1 MRRAIKVHTGGRCA
15 AHKDQECKKCR
26 AVFRDGFCLDPLCHM
41 SKEQGRVRNRDLTV
55 PRKIGASAVDRQTLC
70 IRGGGDG
77 CRKRSRAAR
86 TRRRPLKKQRGP
98 ARDEMPW
105 VTEPSAE
112 GEDDDQ
118 SEAAPVISEGSVRLS
133 QAPRSSTDKAATAP
147 GPPSEE
153 TCEDDMSESVP
164 GPARLSS
171 EFDLHEEVEYYSS
184 TFGGWMP
191 AAVVDVDDDGGIVLN
206 VKRRTRMSASMQSQL
221 VRARGADGGIVLN
234 VQRAAVA
241 EATDPGS
248 AFADL
253 GRRVPRPAQEA
264 AGAASRKPGGA
275 EGGRCRRPTRGG
287 GVELP
292 GPPQPPQE
300 DAPVWVVCDLLT
312 SEGGNIVETEP
323 HEDSLHVVKQING
336 VLLPCRRMARSDAQ
350 LYIGRV
356 ARRLGF
362 RPGEPEEIPPS
373 AKRRPR
379 RQKSVRK
386 QGSADRVV
394 GAADAGSATVAVDH
408 ARTDRE
414 SLVPEARRMRK
425 KRKTKPATGHGQGQ
439 GPSESGALGTM
450 KA

>member
-1 MRRAIKVHTGGRCA
+1 MIT
-15 AHKDQECKKCR
+15 
-26 AVFRDGFCLDPLCHM
+26 
-41 SKEQGRVRNRDLTV
+41 
-55 PRKIGASAVDRQTLC
+55 
-70 IRGGGDG
+70 
-77 CRKRSRAAR
+77 
-86 TRRRPLKKQRGP
+86 
-98 ARDEMPW
+98 
-105 VTEPSAE
+105 
-112 GEDDDQ
+112 
-118 SEAAPVISEGSVRLS
+118 EGSVRLS

-147 GPPSEE
+147 RPPSEE

-164 GPARLSS
+164 APARLSS
-171 EFDLHEEVEYYSS
+171 EFDLHQEVEYYSS

-206 VKRRTRMSASMQSQL
+206 VKRRTRMSVSMQSEL

-253 GRRVPRPAQEA
+253 GRRVPWPAQEA

-275 EGGRCRRPTRGG
+275 EGGRCRSPTRGG

-362 RPGEPEEIPPS
+362 RPGEPEEIPPDTGGAPAAQPS
-373 AKRRPR
+373 AERRPR
-379 RQKSVRK
+379 RQKSGRK

-414 SLVPEARRMRK
+414 SLVPKARRMRK
-425 KRKTKPATGHGQGQ
+425 EQRKPFRRQDTSKGKGQARA
-439 GPSESGALGTM
+439 ERLAR
-450 KA
+450 